1 MKKLLSILLALALVL
16 STASFAVAEAATGTW
31 KIAILTGTTTQGE
44 EEFRAAEKLQELYPD
59 HVLTDT
65 YPDNFSSETET
76 TIGKV
81 IEFASNPDVKA
92 IIFVQAVQGCTA
104 AYTQIVQ
111 EMGREDILLIAGMP
125 AEDPSVISPA
135 ADVVL
140 SVDEPGCGYQVVDI
154 SKNWGLDALVHLSFA
169 RHMSYETIVAKYNN
183 MKEAAD
189 DQGVEFLTLD
199 VSDPTGDA
207 GMTGAQNSLI
217 DVVSSVMEQYGP
229 DKKIGFYTTNCG
241 LQETLQAQVLAYPN
255 AYYPLPCCPSP
266 FHGFPA
272 SLGIEVTADQ
282 YGDVPSYLK
291 TMAGI
296 LEGHEATGRFSTWG
310 VPINMSMIYG
320 CYAYAE
326 KWING
331 EFTEKLNEEALL
343 KCISEAAGNPCTFS
357 KYEDGNG
364 NSFNNYF
371 MILCQNID
379 FNDYK

>member
-111 EMGREDILLIAGMP
+111 EMGREDILLIAGVP

-169 RHMSYETIVAKYNN
+169 RHMSYET
-183 MKEAAD
+183 
-189 DQGVEFLTLD
+189 
-199 VSDPTGDA
+199 
-207 GMTGAQNSLI
+207 
-217 DVVSSVMEQYGP
+217 
-229 DKKIGFYTTNCG
+229 
-241 LQETLQAQVLAYPN
+241 
-255 AYYPLPCCPSP
+255 
-266 FHGFPA
+266 
-272 SLGIEVTADQ
+272 
-282 YGDVPSYLK
+282 
-291 TMAGI
+291 
-296 LEGHEATGRFSTWG
+296 
-310 VPINMSMIYG
+310 
-320 CYAYAE
+320 
-326 KWING
+326 
-331 EFTEKLNEEALL
+331 
-343 KCISEAAGNPCTFS
+343 
-357 KYEDGNG
+357 
-364 NSFNNYF
+364 
-371 MILCQNID
+371 
-379 FNDYK
+379 